1 MKKKTKQKKKIIIIK
16 TPHTHT
22 HKGKQRKT
30 TCFTKHQISYPT
42 EMIKTLIIWLS
53 NLKIFYTVS

>member
-1 MKKKTKQKKKIIIIK
+1 MKKKNKAKKKNNNK
-16 TPHTHT
+16 NTTHT

-42 EMIKTLIIWLS
+42 EMIKTLII
-53 NLKIFYTVS
+53 